1 MQRLPVDIS
10 TFSKIRDLN
19 CLYVDKTQYMYQM
32 ITEGTRYFL
41 SRPRRFGKSLLV
53 STLKEILTGNK
64 QLFDG
69 LWITSSD
76 YDWHEY
82 GVINLDFSR
91 INADSLDLVK
101 YRLKDLLL
109 SVARDYNLTIDQT
122 IEAPDIILE
131 KIVDQLFRKYGRTAL
146 LIDEYDSPILKTLH
160 NITLAKEVRNLIQQ
174 FFTTIKSLDAQI
186 QFVFITGVSSFAK
199 AGLFSGINN
208 LQIITLR
215 DKYAAICGYTDTE
228 VDHYFKEYMT
238 VWSQKAGTTYDN
250 LRERV
255 RSWYNGYSF
264 GYNVAKVYNPFSV
277 LNAFHVQEF
286 ENFWFQSGT
295 PTFLVE
301 ILKEEYKK
309 IDLDR
314 LIISRDMLGV
324 FDVGTIPAI
333 ALMFQAGY
341 LTIIDYD
348 PESDL
353 YKLDYPNFEVKR
365 SFQKYLLEILTHIEP
380 SYAQD
385 LSAQFFDAFN
395 HHNIQAAVDVLKQF
409 FAHIPYQLHIK
420 EEKFYHTV
428 LMAICVAVGI
438 KAQSE
443 FSTEDGLS
451 SEALAKEG
459 RIDLIMEFKQFLY
472 VIEVKFND
480 TAENALAQIEKRE
493 YYQRFLS
500 YDKQV
505 ILIGFAFKKEPQNFD
520 IEYIEKIL

>member
-1 MQRLPVDIS
+1 KFYLNKVANAYNIESLDNNLS
-10 TFSKIRDLN
+10 TSLLLETI
-19 CLYVDKTQYMYQM
+19 VDK
-32 ITEGTRYFL
+32 L
-41 SRPRRFGKSLLV
+41 SKKFGK
-53 STLKEILTGNK
+53 
-64 QLFDG
+64 
-69 LWITSSD
+69 
-76 YDWHEY
+76 
-82 GVINLDFSR
+82 
-91 INADSLDLVK
+91 
-101 YRLKDLLL
+101 
-109 SVARDYNLTIDQT
+109 VAI
-122 IEAPDIILE
+122 
-131 KIVDQLFRKYGRTAL
+131 
-146 LIDEYDSPILKTLH
+146 LIDEYDAPILKALQ
-160 NITLAKEVRNLIQQ
+160 NKELAETIRNTIQQ

-353 YKLDYPNFEVKR
+353 YKLDYPN
-365 SFQKYLLEILTHIEP
+365 
-380 SYAQD
+380 
-385 LSAQFFDAFN
+385 
-395 HHNIQAAVDVLKQF
+395 
-409 FAHIPYQLHIK
+409 
-420 EEKFYHTV
+420 
-428 LMAICVAVGI
+428 
-438 KAQSE
+438 
-443 FSTEDGLS
+443 
-451 SEALAKEG
+451 
-459 RIDLIMEFKQFLY
+459 
-472 VIEVKFND
+472 
-480 TAENALAQIEKRE
+480 
-493 YYQRFLS
+493 
-500 YDKQV
+500 
-505 ILIGFAFKKEPQNFD
+505 
-520 IEYIEKIL
+520 